1 MRFALHT
8 VDGTSVTIDGHEIA
22 STPGDAD
29 LTVDL
34 GDGHLRAGL
43 INAHDHLQFNH
54 FSRLGSPPYPNTYEW
69 ARDLRT
75 NATEEIERALTL
87 PETDALLF
95 GALKNLLGGVT
106 TAVHHDPW
114 NEIFDHR
121 FPVRVPRL
129 RVAHSLQLERDLEA
143 AMAGHECTQ
152 HRPLSIHLAE
162 GTDDVAAREVGDAAT
177 RGLLTQHLIAVHVV
191 GIDAQDIELLRK
203 ARVAVVW
210 CPSSNEF
217 LYGRTAP
224 AALFDSG
231 IDILLGTDSLL
242 TGVGTMLDELRKAR
256 RIGHLDDDRLSLAV
270 GNGAAHRLGIAA
282 PSLEPGCPADAIL
295 LRRPLFEAR
304 SRDVGLVL
312 VGGKPMFGDAELANL
327 FEICGVSTELMVVG
341 GVRKLVVAPL
351 ATIAEKVI
359 GMSPECGRILE

>member
-1 MRFALHT
+1 MTYRLHT
-8 VDGTSVTIDGHEIA
+8 SAGQICVVRNGVIAEPGARTDTHVDVGPGTLL
-22 STPGDAD
+22 P
-29 LTVDL
+29 
-34 GDGHLRAGL
+34 GL

-54 FSRLGSPPYPNTYEW
+54 YPRLGSPPYPNTYEW

-87 PETDALLF
+87 SEANALLF

-106 TAVHHDPW
+106 TVVHHDPW
-114 NEIFDHR
+114 TDFFDHR

-129 RVAHSLQLERDLEA
+129 RVAHSLKLERDLQA
-143 AMAGHECTQ
+143 AKAGDECTQ

-162 GTDDVAAREVGDAAT
+162 GTDDIAAREVRDAAT
-177 RGLLTQHLIAVHVV
+177 RGLLTPHLIAVHVV
-191 GIDAQDIELLRK
+191 GVDARDIGSLREVG
-203 ARVAVVW
+203 AAVVW

-242 TGVGTMLDELRKAR
+242 TGVGTLLDELREAR
-256 RIGHLDDDRLSLAV
+256 RIGHLDDDRLYRAV
-270 GNGAAHRLGIAA
+270 GKTAARRLGIAT
-282 PSLEPGCPADAIL
+282 PSLEPGSPADAIL
-295 LRRPLFEAR
+295 LRRPPFEAR

-312 VGGKPMFGDAELANL
+312 VGGKPVLGDAEFANL
-327 FEICGVSTELMVVG
+327 FEMCGVPTESMVVG

-351 ATIAEKVI
+351 ATIAAKVI
-359 GMSPECGRILE
+359 RMSPECGRILE